1 MKLYIKHILFFGLAL
16 GMTSCVETMKDGDMS
31 TTGFLGVPVLD
42 ADIQVEEFGAT
53 KAVPSLPTLSVP
65 DHSKLH
71 FKVTGS
77 DSKVVWN
84 QDGRWS
90 NPLKMPVGEY
100 TIEVNYGSNTYR
112 NPWYKGTCT
121 GNISAV
127 TEAVPAIGLR
137 LYNSLLAVVL
147 SDGFKDHF
155 TPSEGNCVTISSTS
169 GSITTT
175 LDNYVFVPAE
185 EALTIEVRGKSSA
198 GVDKTLSWTLKPLS
212 AATATYVT
220 CSLTTNTTDIPTIT
234 MSEIPAADAWGN
246 TAYVPLATTANISPE
261 NVAEMQY
268 FASSNDWANS
278 DEGTIV
284 DIDRKKL
291 VKFTGLKPGATY
303 KVRAQLGALKSNEV
317 SMTMSTSALSIEKST
332 IAHTYTNDELDG
344 TDFTASFS
352 VAKKFGVTESSLQ
365 LCNSDGDVLRTVA
378 LKGTSAEWT
387 SDGSALTGDDIWPFL
402 PVGSYIIKGTA
413 TQSGSSVTLEEY
425 QFTVPTPDFEVI
437 VTGTTTYDLYSSG
450 KIKEANEADAESI
463 TGIGYQVKIAQALK
477 DNSKYN
483 YSDTF
488 TLDEVDVKGTSSK
501 SGQSWANHPL
511 VATVSF
517 AGEVKT
523 VKKDCYI
530 TGLPFNS
537 SKSNPYY
544 NWQVNQNGGTITGS
558 SVVLKGASSASN
570 SSYLMSSKI
579 ITPSSINATITLKAQ
594 NDQSLSTSTM
604 NLYYGTTTNTEKPSQ
619 SYSFSTKNSEKT
631 FSGSITIDNSYFSLL
646 AGGIQNKKITIS
658 SLVIQYKQ

>member
-1 MKLYIKHILFFGLAL
+1 
-16 GMTSCVETMKDGDMS
+16 MTSCVETMKDGDMS
-31 TTGFLGVPVLD
+31 TGFLGVPVLD

-53 KAVPSLPTLSVP
+53 KAAPSLPELSVP
-65 DHSKLH
+65 NTSALH

-77 DSKVVWN
+77 DSKVVWDQN
-84 QDGRWS
+84 GLWS

-112 NPWYKGTCT
+112 NPWYTGTCT
-121 GNISAV
+121 GTISAV

-137 LYNSLLAVVL
+137 LCNSLLAVVL
-147 SDGFKDHF
+147 ADDFAQHF

-175 LDNYVFVPAE
+175 LGNYVFVPAGE
-185 EALTIEVRGKSSA
+185 DLTIEVAGTSST
-198 GVDKTLSWTLKPLS
+198 GESKPLSWTLTQLS

-220 CSLTTNTTDIPTIT
+220 CSLTTTDAPTIT
-234 MSEIPAADAWGN
+234 MSEIPVADAWGN
-246 TAYVPLATTANISPE
+246 TAYVPLARTANISPE
-261 NVAEMQY
+261 NVEKMQY

-278 DEGTIV
+278 DKGTIV
-284 DIDRKKL
+284 DIDGKKL
-291 VKFTGLKPGATY
+291 VKFTGLEPGATY

-317 SMTMSTSALSIEKST
+317 SMTMSTSALSIKT
-332 IAHTYTNDELDG
+332 AAAHTYTNNELDG

-352 VAKKFGVTESSLQ
+352 VAEKFGVIASSLQ
-365 LCNSDGDVLRTVA
+365 LCKTDGTPLRTVS
-378 LKGTSAEWT
+378 LNGTSADWI
-387 SDGSALTGDDIWPFL
+387 SDGSALTGNDIWPFL
-402 PVGSYIIKGTA
+402 PGGDYILKGTA
-413 TQSGSSVTLEEY
+413 TQNDSPVTLAEC
-425 QFTVPTPDFEVI
+425 QLTVQAPNFEVI

-450 KIKEANEADAESI
+450 KIEEANEADAESI
-463 TGIGYQVKIAQALK
+463 TGIGYQVKIVQKLK

-544 NWQVNQNGGTITGS
+544 NWQVYQNGGTINGS
-558 SVVLKGASSASN
+558 SVVLKGASSVSN
-570 SSYLMSSKI
+570 SSYLMSPKF
-579 ITPSSINATITLKAQ
+579 ITPQPINATITLDAQ
-594 NDQSLSTSTM
+594 NDQSFSTSTM
-604 NLYYGTTTNTEKPSQ
+604 NLYYGTTTNTGKPSQ
-619 SYSFSTKNSEKT
+619 SNSFSTNNTKQT

-646 AGGIQNKKITIS
+646 AGGIRNKNITIS